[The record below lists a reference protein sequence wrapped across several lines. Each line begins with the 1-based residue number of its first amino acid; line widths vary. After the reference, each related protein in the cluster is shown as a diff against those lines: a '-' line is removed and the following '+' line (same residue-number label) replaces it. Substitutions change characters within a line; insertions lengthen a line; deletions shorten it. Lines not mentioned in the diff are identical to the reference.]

1 MNSFSVSLL
10 STLTTRISRT
20 GNDRRIQRRRSH
32 GQGHVVFET
41 SNRGSRLRETEF
53 GSGERRSSVWIVSP
67 TNRPSIEPCESRRA
81 CVIYRLHT
89 TTLRRINDS
98 GSSPTFTHATEAASC
113 YVEFLRKPLRHLF
126 VEINRE
132 MKREREAIKP
142 DVTYRNVW
150 KGRKGS
156 SVIGVVRYEWRAL
169 VPLRELVTI
178 IRIAG

>member
-1 MNSFSVSLL
+1 MNSFSVSFL

-20 GNDRRIQRRRSH
+20 GNDRRIQRGH

-113 YVEFLRKPLRHLF
+113 YVEFLRKPLRHLRRIA
-126 VEINRE
+126 ERNRE
-132 MKREREAIKP
+132 RKRERRLLNLTLPIETFGKVEKAAA
-142 DVTYRNVW
+142 
-150 KGRKGS
+150 S
-156 SVIGVVRYEWRAL
+156 SVWFVTSGERSYRFASS
-169 VPLRELVTI
+169 LR
-178 IRIAG
+178 

>member
-20 GNDRRIQRRRSH
+20 GNDRWIQRGH

-53 GSGERRSSVWIVSP
+53 GSGERRSFVWIVSP

-98 GSSPTFTHATEAASC
+98 GSSPTFTHATEGASC

-132 MKREREAIKP
+132 MKRERG
-142 DVTYRNVW
+142 Y
-150 KGRKGS
+150 
-156 SVIGVVRYEWRAL
+156 
-169 VPLRELVTI
+169 
-178 IRIAG
+178 

>member
-20 GNDRRIQRRRSH
+20 GNDRRIQRRRGH

-53 GSGERRSSVWIVSP
+53 GSGERRSFVWIVSP
-67 TNRPSIEPCESRRA
+67 INRPSIEPCESRRA

-89 TTLRRINDS
+89 ATLRRINDS

-132 MKREREAIKP
+132 MKRERLLNLTLPIETFGKVEKAAA
-142 DVTYRNVW
+142 
-150 KGRKGS
+150 S
-156 SVIGVVRYEWRAL
+156 SVWFVTSGERSYRFASS
-169 VPLRELVTI
+169 LR
-178 IRIAG
+178 